1 MRHIAKLRKW
11 FGDSSIVLKLCLAFL
26 IAIFLPLLAF
36 IFSNNAFNR
45 SMVMEQS
52 EYTYNKVLDQEV
64 SYLNARTRIVK
75 NIVDMLC
82 GDQTIQGWGALY
94 SPRKQNTVGNWIVS
108 NDQSDEIIFGGLTTP
123 YISRVYLYLGAQS
136 HAFESTAAF
145 WRLSAS
151 QRNSFSAWRS
161 AQGFGGCWLTSYSQ
175 QLNSQTQYISY
186 VAKIPDQNKLGSI
199 IGIIRADLP
208 LQHLNDMLRQ
218 AGVTPSAKLML
229 IDGQGEVFVSHG
241 ALDAGRQQMAREA
254 LPLLAMGRPL
264 ALISVG
270 GDMYLA
276 AARTIQYAD
285 WTLLFMIPHDEILAV
300 ATASRNM
307 MLFDILI
314 LLFFALPLIY
324 FLVRSVT
331 KRLRMVRTHMR
342 SASDND
348 FRANIPEG
356 SNDEIGQLIHSYNRM
371 LTETRDLMSQQYRM
385 GQALKSAEMHVL
397 QEQIN
402 PHFLY
407 NTLDLIHWMALRSGA
422 KDIVSVVND
431 LSSFYRLSLA
441 SGEEM
446 VTLER
451 ELMHIRAYVSIQNV
465 RFNGNIKLTIDVPEE
480 LWDTCVPKIVLQ
492 PLVENAI
499 SHGIRERDDE
509 KGEVRVTGYASGND
523 LVLSISDDGVGM
535 CAEKLAEVL
544 SSGNGAHYGV
554 RNTNERLTLH
564 FGQQATLQFSSA
576 PQKGTTVTMRVPRRS
591 SRLNL
596 SQHQK
601 EEQGNESKA

>member
-1 MRHIAKLRKW
+1 MKYIAKIRKW
-11 FGDSSIVLKLCLAFL
+11 FGDSSIVLKLFFSLM
-26 IAIFLPLLAF
+26 IAIILPLLVF
-36 IFSNNAFNR
+36 IFSNNAANR

-52 EYTYNKVLDQEV
+52 GYTYNKVLDQEV
-64 SYLNARTRIVK
+64 SYLNTRTRTVK

-94 SPRKQNTVGNWIVS
+94 SPRAENAVGNWIVS
-108 NDQSDEIIFGGLTTP
+108 SDFSDEIIFGGLTTS
-123 YISRVYLYLGAQS
+123 YISRVYLYLGADS
-136 HAFESTAAF
+136 HAFESTAAYA
-145 WRLSAS
+145 RLSES
-151 QRNSFSAWRS
+151 QQRSFSAWRS
-161 AQGFGGCWLTSYSQ
+161 AKGFGGFWLTSYG
-175 QLNSQTQYISY
+175 QLASSQTQYVSY
-186 VAKIPDQNKLGSI
+186 VAKIPDQNKLNSI
-199 IGIIRADLP
+199 IGIIRADIP

-229 IDGQGEVFVSHG
+229 IDGQGEVFASHG
-241 ALDAGRQQMAREA
+241 ALAITRQQLAQKA
-254 LPLLAMGRPL
+254 LPMLMAGQPL
-264 ALISVG
+264 APVHVDG
-270 GDMYLA
+270 KMYLA
-276 AARTIQYAD
+276 ASRAIQYAD
-285 WTLLFMIPHDEILAV
+285 WTLLFMIPYDEILAV
-300 ATASRNM
+300 TTASRNM
-307 MLFDILI
+307 LLFDILI
-314 LLFFALPLIY
+314 LVFIALPLIY
-324 FLVRSVT
+324 FVVRSAT

-342 SASDND
+342 SASEND
-348 FRANIPEG
+348 FRATIPEG
-356 SNDEIGQLIHSYNRM
+356 NNDEVGQLIHSYNLM
-371 LTETRDLMSQQYRM
+371 LTETRDLMSQQYQM

-431 LSSFYRLSLA
+431 LSSFYKLSLA

-465 RFNGNIKLTIDVPEE
+465 RFNGNIKLLIDVPEA

-509 KGEVRVTGYASGND
+509 KGEIRITAYASGSD
-523 LVLSISDDGVGM
+523 LILSISDDGVGM
-535 CAEKLAEVL
+535 SDEKLAEVI
-544 SSGNGAHYGV
+544 SGGNGAHYGV

-564 FGQQATLQFSSA
+564 FGQQSKLHFSSA
-576 PQKGTTVTMRVPRRS
+576 PQKGTTVTLRIPRRVA
-591 SRLNL
+591 RPNTN
-596 SQHQK
+596 QIHK
-601 EEQGNESKA
+601 EELDHESKA